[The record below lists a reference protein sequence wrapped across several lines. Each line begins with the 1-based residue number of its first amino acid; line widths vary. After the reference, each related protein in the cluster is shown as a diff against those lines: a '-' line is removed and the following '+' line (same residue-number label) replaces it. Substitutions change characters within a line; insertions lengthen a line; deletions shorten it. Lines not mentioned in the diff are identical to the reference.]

1 MMGGSVGYAD
11 GRTFVSLSTGGFEVR
26 LLPGDQERALTRP
39 GAARM
44 RHAPEEPESKSYIAF
59 SESDTINDEWL
70 ILAARTVPA
79 TKRR

>member
-1 MMGGSVGYAD
+1 
-11 GRTFVSLSTGGFEVR
+11 
-26 LLPGDQERALTRP
+26 
-39 GAARM
+39 M